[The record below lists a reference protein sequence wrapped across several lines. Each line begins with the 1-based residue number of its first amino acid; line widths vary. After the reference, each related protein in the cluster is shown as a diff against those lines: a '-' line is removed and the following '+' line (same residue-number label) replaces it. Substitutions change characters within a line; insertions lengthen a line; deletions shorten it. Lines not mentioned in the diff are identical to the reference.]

1 MGREDHPL
9 RKRRRELDLRLIDV
23 AQRAGVSTPLISM
36 MEGGYEPSKRA
47 TLERVARAVE
57 STVHD
62 IWPQKETTTA

>member
-9 RKRRRELDLRLIDV
+9 RKRRRALNLRLVDV

-36 MEGGYEPSKRA
+36 MEGGYEPSKRS

-57 STVHD
+57 STVDD
-62 IWPQKETTTA
+62 IWPQETTA